1 MKKIF
6 IFIICFIVIFMFNPI
21 TNINAG
27 FLGSMAGIVNTDGV
41 NLNVRSNNST
51 SSKIISKLKDK
62 TYITILNSKGDFYY
76 VEYKEN
82 TYGYVYKDYV
92 NIISSLTKRVD
103 TDGANLNVRYGPST
117 KYRQFEKI
125 KDNDYVIILEDS
137 GSFSKILFEG
147 NKIGYASND
156 YLKNIYKYSSIS
168 LNIIDYKQYDSR
180 WAYLTLGTS
189 GKNIKQIG
197 CLTTCMAMSESYR
210 TKTNITPKDIRNKNS
225 YTSDGSLYW
234 PKGYTTSTSKNYLS
248 IIYNKLKNNIPVMIG
263 LKDGKGG
270 QHWVLVTGFKGGNT
284 LSANNFIINDPATSK
299 TRLNEVIN
307 NYPYFYKI
315 AYYS

>member
-1 MKKIF
+1 ML
-6 IFIICFIVIFMFNPI
+6 FNSFYIKPYL
-21 TNINAG
+21 NINAG
-27 FLGSMAGIVNTDGV
+27 GNDIHAGIVNTDGI

-82 TYGYVYKDYV
+82 TFGYVHKDYV
-92 NIISSLTKRVD
+92 NITSSLTKIVD
-103 TDGANLNVRYGPST
+103 TDGANLNVRYGPSMNY
-117 KYRQFEKI
+117 KQFEKI
-125 KDNDYVIILEDS
+125 KDKDYVIVLEDYN
-137 GSFSKILFEG
+137 SFSKVLFEG
-147 NKIGYASND
+147 NKTGYVSNN
-156 YLKNIYKYSSIS
+156 YIKNIYTYPSIK
-168 LNIIDYKQYDSR
+168 LNITNYKQYDSR
-180 WAYLTLGTS
+180 WAHLTLGTS

-197 CLTTCMAMSESYR
+197 CLTTCMSMSESYR
-210 TKTNITPKDIRNKNS
+210 TNTTVTPKDIRNKSS
-225 YTSDGSLYW
+225 YTADGSLYW
-234 PKGYTTSTSKNYLS
+234 PKGYTTSITKNYLS
-248 IIYNKLKNNIPVMIG
+248 IIYNKLKSNIPVMIG

-270 QHWVLVTGFKGGNT
+270 QHWVLITGFTGGNS
-284 LSANNFIINDPATSK
+284 LSTTNFIINDPASSK

>member
-1 MKKIF
+1 MKRIF
-6 IFIICFIVIFMFNPI
+6 IFVICFLTLFIFNPYL
-21 TNINAG
+21 NINAG
-27 FLGSMAGIVNTDGV
+27 TINSQAGVVNTDGV

-62 TYITILNSKGDFYY
+62 SYVTILNTKGDFYY
-76 VEYKEN
+76 VEYQEDAF
-82 TYGYVYKDYV
+82 GYVHKSYV
-92 NIISSLTKRVD
+92 NIISSLNKIVNTN
-103 TDGANLNVRYGPST
+103 GSNLNVRYGPST
-117 KYRQFEKI
+117 NYKQFEKI
-125 KDNDYVIILEDS
+125 KDKDYVVILENN
-137 GSFSKILFEG
+137 GSFSKVLFEG
-147 NKIGYASND
+147 NKTGYVSND
-156 YLKNIYKYSSIS
+156 YLKSLYTYDSIK

-180 WAYLTLGTS
+180 WSYLTLGTS
-189 GKNIKQIG
+189 GKSIKQIG

-210 TKTNITPKDIRNKNS
+210 TKTTITPKDIRNKSS

-234 PKGYTTSTSKNYLS
+234 PKEYTTSTSKNYLS

-270 QHWVLVTGFKGGNT
+270 QHWVLVTGFTGGNT
-284 LSANNFIINDPATSK
+284 LNAANFIINDPASNK
-299 TRLNEVIN
+299 TRLNEVID